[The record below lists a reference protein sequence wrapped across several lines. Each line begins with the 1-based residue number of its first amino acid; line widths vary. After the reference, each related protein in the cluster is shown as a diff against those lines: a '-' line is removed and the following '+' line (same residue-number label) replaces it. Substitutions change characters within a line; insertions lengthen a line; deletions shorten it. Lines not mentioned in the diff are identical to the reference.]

1 MIMTP
6 SLLGKWARAR
16 ERGTEMPR
24 QQRPNATNRASPLS
38 NPPSRSLPG
47 LIPQVGFTR
56 LAAPSITELGQ
67 ARVPMQS
74 IVFQKMDARVISAF
88 TRVFDALLPA
98 HDTEAEAAS
107 EQHERRGQAWPIF
120 RV

>member
-6 SLLGKWARAR
+6 SLLGVWARAR

-74 IVFQKMDARVISAF
+74 IVFQKIDARARLRASS
-88 TRVFDALLPA
+88 TRFCPRMTV
-98 HDTEAEAAS
+98 EAEAAA